1 MLGRENSQVL
11 LVADRKASR
20 AARML
25 QRAGFEVV
33 TTLTVD
39 HAVAMCVNREFAA
52 VVLDQELFVE
62 VDGWSVAQSLKL
74 VRRNICVVLV
84 TRGVARNRRAPK
96 GVDAQVAQKDL
107 AQLPGVVRRF
117 RYPCN

>member
-1 MLGRENSQVL
+1 MSGRENSQVL
-11 LVADRKASR
+11 LVADRKASL

-62 VDGWSVAQSLKL
+62 IDGWNAAQSLKL
-74 VRRNICVVLV
+74 VRRYICVVLV
-84 TRGVARNRRAPK
+84 TRGAARKRRVPK
-96 GVDAQVAQKDL
+96 GVDAQIAQKDL
-107 AQLPGVVRRF
+107 AHLPEVIHRF
-117 RYPCN
+117 RHPCD

>member
-1 MLGRENSQVL
+1 MLGREDSQVL

-33 TTLTVD
+33 MTLTVD

-107 AQLPGVVRRF
+107 AQLPGGVRRF